1 MGALAWAQRSRTQ
14 FNPRPFIQLTVAF
27 AKAGEA
33 VIREN
38 LLGWFLNTQAFLNVL
53 LGGSVQALGIQRRI
67 SWALSQECQG
77 WKGEQGI
84 WHLHTGVIA
93 AEREGV

>member
-1 MGALAWAQRSRTQ
+1 M
-14 FNPRPFIQLTVAF
+14 
-27 AKAGEA
+27 
-33 VIREN
+33 IREN
-38 LLGWFLNTQAFLNVL
+38 LLGWFLNTQAFLNVP
-53 LGGSVQALGIQRRI
+53 LGGSVQALGTQRRI
-67 SWALSQECQG
+67 FWALSQECQG